1 MAEKLIQ
8 PFGYTEMY
16 EWTKTP
22 TNQRFGLFV
31 QFSKRYPDRI
41 EPCHSED
48 GVLAG
53 VSSICSAVESD
64 NPQQWKYAY
73 MCNSVGDVF
82 MKEETLAVGVKCYD
96 QHNELSYISTRPWKH
111 YVKVPNKYLDTTK
124 KYVPRTARNE
134 WVRVVLHGKALV
146 VDDGTLS
153 PGEYCM
159 PYIGDD
165 MQKAGTAVKW
175 DGKSSHK
182 FYVMERMTD
191 STVMIVINT
200 FC

>member
-22 TNQRFGLFV
+22 ANQRFGLFV

-41 EPCHSED
+41 ELCHSED

-53 VSSICSAVESD
+53 VSSICSVVESD

-134 WVRVVLHGKALV
+134 WVRVVLLGKALV
-146 VDDGTLS
+146 VDDGTLN

-175 DGKSSHK
+175 DGESSRK

-200 FC
+200 LS

>member
-16 EWTKTP
+16 EWARTP
-22 TNQRFGLFV
+22 SDRRFGLFV
-31 QFSKRYPDRI
+31 QFNKRYPNMI
-41 EPCHSED
+41 EPCHSGD

-53 VSSICSAVESD
+53 VSSICSVIESD

-82 MKEETLAVGVKCYD
+82 MKEETLAIGVKCYD

-111 YVKVPNKYLDTTK
+111 YVKVPNKYLDKEK
-124 KYVPRTARNE
+124 KYVQRTSRNE
-134 WVRVVLHGKALV
+134 WVRVTLLGKALV
-146 VDDGTLS
+146 EDDGSLV
-153 PGEYCM
+153 PGEFCM

-165 MQKAGTAVKW
+165 IQKAGTAVKW
-175 DGKSSHK
+175 DGKSNHK
-182 FYVMERMTD
+182 FYILERMTD
-191 STVMIVINT
+191 NTVLIVINT
-200 FC
+200 LN

>member
-22 TNQRFGLFV
+22 ANQRFGLFV

-41 EPCHSED
+41 ELCHSED

-53 VSSICSAVESD
+53 VSSICSVVESD

-134 WVRVVLHGKALV
+134 WVRVVLLGKALV
-146 VDDGTLS
+146 VDDGTLN

-175 DGKSSHK
+175 DGESSRK

-191 STVMIVINT
+191 CTVMIVINT
-200 FC
+200 LS